1 MASKERTD
9 SIPLPNLSQ
18 EIITEILLRLPVKSL
33 VKFRCVSKSW
43 LSLISSTQFAKNH
56 LKISSQKNKG
66 EHDNLVF
73 GYIRDPL
80 VILRSFNLD
89 SFMHDI
95 RSLNAAKVNGF
106 VMDSI
111 SLLMVGSCNGLI
123 CSSTYGFGFDDLD
136 DDYKVVET
144 CGARSNYEYSAE
156 VKIYSL
162 RKNSWRQ
169 IEQWP
174 GYYVSDA
181 TSVFA
186 GGAFHWT
193 TIYNGCWH
201 LTSLN
206 LATEMYGE
214 VPLPD
219 NEINMHTALWL
230 GVLRGCLCLVCNFS
244 THSDVWMMKEY
255 GVRESWTKLI
265 CFKDIKDY
273 QYEAQMP
280 LYMSESGIVLM
291 KHGSTLKLYNSN
303 DVTSNGR
310 EICSFDSEYEY
321 EAITYMESL
330 VLPDTDNEVNQQ
342 WWQWG
347 TKDDDWDF
355 QSICH

>member
-1 MASKERTD
+1 MASKECTD

-73 GYIRDPL
+73 GYLRDPL

-95 RSLNAAKVNGF
+95 RSLDAAKVNGF

-123 CSSTYGFGFDDLD
+123 CVRDNIHEIFLWNPSIRKSKELPDSGSPYFLSLTYGFGFDDIN

-144 CGARSNYEYSAE
+144 CGARYKYEYSAE

-169 IEQWP
+169 IERWP
-174 GYYVSDA
+174 GFYVSDA

-186 GGAFHWT
+186 SGAFHWT
-193 TIYNGCWH
+193 TIYNDCWH
-201 LTSLN
+201 ITSLN
-206 LATEMYGE
+206 LATEMYDE

-219 NEINMHTALWL
+219 NEINMLTALWL

-244 THSDVWMMKEY
+244 THSDVWIMKEY
-255 GVRESWTKLI
+255 GTRESWTKLI
-265 CFKDIKDY
+265 CIKDIKDY
-273 QYEAQMP
+273 QYEAPMP
-280 LYMSESGIVLM
+280 LYVSESGIVLM

-303 DVTSNGR
+303 DITSNGR

-321 EAITYMESL
+321 EAVTYM
-330 VLPDTDNEVNQQ
+330 
-342 WWQWG
+342 
-347 TKDDDWDF
+347 
-355 QSICH
+355 